1 MAVSFNQQPRRRWP
15 ETLFRVVRVV
25 ALPVLIVVLL
35 MAIFEESF
43 IFFPTPYDGSD
54 EWQPAGLDYQDV
66 FFQAN
71 DGTRL
76 HGWYCP
82 HESPRAVVLFAHGN
96 AGNLTYRTEVARILQ
111 RRGLSVFMFDYRGY
125 GRSDGQ
131 PNESGILD
139 DTRAARAKLA
149 ELAGVPES
157 QIVLMGRSLG
167 GGVMVDLAANDGARG
182 LILESTFTSLP
193 DVAAIHYS
201 WLPVRMLMRNRLDSA
216 SKIGRYT
223 GPLLQSHGERDGT
236 IPFELGQRLFAEA
249 GTPDAAKQ
257 FYTIKGGDHNDP
269 QPSSYYAAL
278 DDFIDSL
285 P

>member
-1 MAVSFNQQPRRRWP
+1 MAVRSNLQPTRPWP
-15 ETLFRVVRVV
+15 ETAFRVVRVI
-25 ALPVLIVVLL
+25 ALPFLIVLL
-35 MAIFEESF
+35 SMAIFEESF
-43 IFFPTPYDGSD
+43 IFFPTPYDGGD
-54 EWQPAGLDYQDV
+54 EWQPADLDYQDV
-66 FFQAN
+66 DFQAG

-96 AGNLTYRTEVARILQ
+96 AGNITHRTEVARVLQ
-111 RRGLSVFMFDYRGY
+111 RRGLSVFLFDYRGY
-125 GRSDGQ
+125 GRSEGQ
-131 PNESGILD
+131 PNEAGILD

-201 WLPVRMLMRNRLDSA
+201 WLPVRMLMRTRLDSA
-216 SKIGRYT
+216 SKIGRYP
-223 GPLLQSHGERDGT
+223 GPLLQSHGEHDGT

-249 GTPDAAKQ
+249 GTPADAKR
-257 FYTIKGGDHNDP
+257 FITIRGGDHNDP

-278 DDFIDSL
+278 DEFIDSL

>member
-1 MAVSFNQQPRRRWP
+1 MAVSSNQQPRRRWP
-15 ETLFRVVRVV
+15 DTAFRVVRAIV
-25 ALPVLIVVLL
+25 LPFLIVMLL
-35 MAIFEESF
+35 MAIFEESL
-43 IFFPTPYDGSD
+43 IFFPTPYDGSND
-54 EWQPAGLDYQDV
+54 WQPAGLDYQDV
-66 FFQAN
+66 YFKAG

-96 AGNLTYRTEVARILQ
+96 AGNITFRTEVARILQ

-125 GRSDGQ
+125 GRSEGQ
-131 PNESGILD
+131 PNEAGILD

-149 ELAGVPES
+149 ELASVAPS
-157 QIVLMGRSLG
+157 DIVLMGRSVG
-167 GGVMVDLAANDGARG
+167 GGVVVDLAANDGARG

-201 WLPVRMLMRNRLDSA
+201 WLPVRMLMRTRMDSA

-223 GPLLQSHGERDGT
+223 GPLLQSHGDRDAT
-236 IPFELGQRLFAEA
+236 IPYELGQRLFAVA
-249 GTPDAAKQ
+249 GTPADAKK
-257 FYTIKGGDHNDP
+257 FFVVTGGDHNDP
-269 QPSSYYAAL
+269 QPGSYYAVL
-278 DDFIDSL
+278 DEFIDSL